1 MANESSANRY
11 AKVLLEVAKEEKA
24 IDSIGEALNTLKEA
38 FKASPELYKTLLNP
52 MYPTENR
59 MAIVK
64 EVAKKAQASDSLSNL
79 LASLTESRKI
89 RLIEQIAEA
98 YSNLM
103 DIDAG
108 RLRVTVESAAKLGS
122 DEEKALTEKL
132 KKETGKDII
141 LTSRE
146 NKDLIG
152 GIVVRVGNTI
162 LDGSFRKQLKNI
174 KETLREGT
182 V

>member
-11 AKVLLEVAKEEKA
+11 AKVLLEVAKEDKSVEKT
-24 IDSIGEALNTLKEA
+24 GEALNVLKDA
-38 FKASPELYKTLLNP
+38 FKNNPDLYKTLLNP

-59 MAIVK
+59 ATIVK
-64 EVAKKAQASDSLSNL
+64 EVAKKAGANDALSNL
-79 LASLTESRKI
+79 LSALTESRKI
-89 RLIEQIAEA
+89 RLIEAIAEA
-98 YSNLM
+98 FSRLM
-103 DIDAG
+103 DEDAG
-108 RLRVTVESAAKLGS
+108 RLRVTVESAAKLES
-122 DEEKALTEKL
+122 NAEKALTEKL

-141 LTSRE
+141 LTVTE

-162 LDGSFRKQLKNI
+162 LDGSFRTQLKNI